1 MKVSTATFALGLLS
15 MTQAVDMKDYS
26 PTAEVDTGFKAYLR
40 ALYAS
45 AEDSTATTSFTDYFP
60 PDGQLIV
67 LSNVATG
74 SAEIIALK
82 QRLLPPNGNKHWNH
96 VPIDASVD
104 AETKDFKRYQV
115 LGKIQTT
122 FDGLN
127 CSQAV
132 YKTRFTVAKKHG
144 VLSFAPHSGNLIKY
158 DDFYV
163 HPDKA
168 PTNIPCD
175 P

>member
-1 MKVSTATFALGLLS
+1 MKVSTATIALGLLS
-15 MTQAVDMKDYS
+15 ITQAVDMKDYS
-26 PTAEVDTGFKAYLR
+26 PAAGVDTDFKAYLQ

-45 AEDSTATTSFTDYFP
+45 AETLTATTSFTDFFP

-74 SAEIIALK
+74 SAQIIALK
-82 QRLLPPNGNKHWNH
+82 QKLLPPNGNKHWNH
-96 VPIDASVD
+96 VPNDASVD
-104 AETKDFKRYQV
+104 AETKDFKRFQV
-115 LGKIQTT
+115 LGKIQVT

-132 YKTRFTVAKKHG
+132 YKTRFTIAKKNG
-144 VLSFAPHSGNLIKY
+144 VLSFATHSGNLIKY

-163 HPDKA
+163 NPA
-168 PTNIPCD
+168 TSPTNIPCD